1 MDTKNTAEQQPDL
14 LQITQQ
20 ALRELLAVAE
30 SEAVGA
36 NALPADLVQAIAGC
50 AKLAAHHATMRI
62 AVGEQLAKLGD
73 DSDDE
78 ERIIQLALHWGKAQ
92 TVQSGAGKAFAG
104 KVFGGDVPAQVYITE
119 YKKFVGLTDS
129 PKQKPAQQQQQ
140 QHSSKTKAAALAVAG
155 NDNSSSSS
163 SSTAAE
169 LTAAVQMQTA
179 IPTPRIEATKRAGI
193 AQELARIH
201 DCAAGEAL
209 VRTRAFLDFVAKTIS
224 AESLRK
230 NSKKSTTPNLNAVGV
245 YLGVLDSNTLVE
257 PTLLPD
263 EVSSITKLCALIFDT
278 VREYRA
284 ELNALIIEDERA
296 IAAAAQKTAAGG
308 SSTL

>member
-1 MDTKNTAEQQPDL
+1 MDTENTTEQQPDL

-20 ALRELLAVAE
+20 TLRELLAVAE

-36 NALPADLVQAIAGC
+36 GALPADLVQAIAGC
-50 AKLAAHHATMRI
+50 AKLAAHHATMRT
-62 AVGEQLAKLGD
+62 AVNEQLAKLGD

-78 ERIIQLALHWGKAQ
+78 ERIIQLAIHWGKAQ
-92 TVQSGAGKAFAG
+92 TVQSGAGNSFAG
-104 KVFGGDVPAQVYITE
+104 KVFGGDIPVQVYIAE

-129 PKQKPAQQQQQ
+129 PKQKPAQQ

-155 NDNSSSSS
+155 NDNSSSTPAAEP
-163 SSTAAE
+163 TAA
-169 LTAAVQMQTA
+169 AVVQMQTA

-201 DCAAGEAL
+201 DCAVGEAL

-245 YLGVLDSNTLVE
+245 YLGVLDSDTLVE
-257 PTLLPD
+257 PTLLPA

-284 ELNALIIEDERA
+284 ELNALILEDERA

>member
-1 MDTKNTAEQQPDL
+1 MDTENTAEQQPDL

-62 AVGEQLAKLGD
+62 AVGEQLAKLGN

-129 PKQKPAQQQQQ
+129 PKQKPAQQQQ
-140 QHSSKTKAAALAVAG
+140 HSSKTKAAALAVAG
-155 NDNSSSSS
+155 NDNSSAP
-163 SSTAAE
+163 AAE
-169 LTAAVQMQTA
+169 LTAAVQMQMA

-201 DCAAGEAL
+201 DCAVGEAL